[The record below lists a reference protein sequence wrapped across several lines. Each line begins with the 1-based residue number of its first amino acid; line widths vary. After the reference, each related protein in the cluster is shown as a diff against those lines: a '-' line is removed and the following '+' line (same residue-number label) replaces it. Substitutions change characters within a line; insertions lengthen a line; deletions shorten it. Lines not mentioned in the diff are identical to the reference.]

1 MGFLIAVFC
10 AAGVWVGGYV
20 GATGRPVHRL
30 LTQIPGR
37 AWLWFLLTVAIGG
50 WAWKIWIHLTGRDFW

>member
-10 AAGVWVGGYV
+10 AAGVWVGAYV
-20 GATGRPVHRL
+20 GMTGRPVHRL
-30 LTQIPGR
+30 MTQVSGR

-50 WAWKIWIHLTGRDFW
+50 WAWKIWIHLSGRDFW